1 MRNLHSNIVTNVSD
15 ILLDID
21 GVILDQSFD
30 NLFWQELGPLEL
42 SSSKSISIES
52 AKAEIKKTASKIHG
66 TLPWY
71 ELEYWENKYD
81 AMPIKRKIVVST
93 MQQNLSLLFNR
104 SELNAF
110 KDLLFQNTKKVNDN
124 LSVLDIDYT
133 LILN

>member
-1 MRNLHSNIVTNVSD
+1 MCHQIKTLAKNCYGIISFCENCNVYHLNFTNIYIELNEEEMESFQSY
-15 ILLDID
+15 ISQID
-21 GVILDQSFD
+21 
-30 NLFWQELGPLEL
+30 
-42 SSSKSISIES
+42 
-52 AKAEIKKTASKIHG
+52 
-66 TLPWY
+66 
-71 ELEYWENKYD
+71 LEYWENKYD

-110 KDLLFQNTKKVNDN
+110 KDLLFQNTKKANDN